1 MVPRW
6 LRLEEETTLW
16 RAVPIVALLL
26 LLVAVVSFAPFPQ
39 ALLGYTRSPLA
50 AEAGLSFALAIAAIL
65 SRALKPSRLLSVLS
79 WLLTIPVFLLMLLV
93 AVVAFGPFALVRL
106 DYPLVIVAGLF
117 FTLAVLEILSRA
129 SKPSRRL
136 SVLALLLAAP
146 VCFLFSGTAFQ
157 LRGLYRLHA
166 VADEACRAAR
176 ENAQPTSDDA
186 FKHAVRLAK
195 LSPSQSASM
204 VLQCNSQFDRVY
216 ITNGFDPVW
225 GISDDGVLH

>member
-1 MVPRW
+1 M
-6 LRLEEETTLW
+6 
-16 RAVPIVALLL
+16 ALLL
-26 LLVAVVSFAPFPQ
+26 LLVAVVSFTPFPQ
-39 ALLGYTRSPLA
+39 ALLLGYRHSPLA
-50 AEAGLSFALAIAAIL
+50 AAAGLSFFLAIAAIL

-79 WLLTIPVFLLMLLV
+79 WLLAVPVLLLMLL
-93 AVVAFGPFALVRL
+93 ATAVAFGPFVLMASNSS
-106 DYPLVIVAGLF
+106 PLVIVAGLF
-117 FTLAVLEILSRA
+117 FALAVLEILSRA

-146 VCFLFSGTAFQ
+146 VCFFFSGTAYQ

-186 FKHAVRLAK
+186 FEHAVRLAK

-204 VLQCNSQFDRVY
+204 VLSCNSQFDRVY

>member
-1 MVPRW
+1 M
-6 LRLEEETTLW
+6 
-16 RAVPIVALLL
+16 PIVALLL

-39 ALLGYTRSPLA
+39 ALRMGYRNSPLA
-50 AEAGLSFALAIAAIL
+50 AAAGLSFVLAIAAIL
-65 SRALKPSRLLSVLS
+65 SRALNPSRRLSVLS
-79 WLLTIPVFLLMLLV
+79 WLLALPVFLLLLL
-93 AVVAFGPFALVRL
+93 ATAVAFGPFALLLL
-106 DYPLVIVAGLF
+106 DFPLVLVAGLF
-117 FTLAVLEILSRA
+117 FALAVLGILSRV

-146 VCFLFSGTAFQ
+146 VCFFFSGTAYQ

-166 VADEACRAAR
+166 VATEACRAAR

-186 FKHAVRLAK
+186 FEHAVRLAK

-204 VLQCNSQFDRVY
+204 VLSCNSHFDRVY